1 MKATWGDDGKN
12 TDPEAGLSE
21 AGREN
26 LERQWVGEKGGWT
39 GMVHAGV
46 LGDGNYGRGRR
57 SLQGN
62 SFFFFF
68 GMSSWHMDLISL
80 C

>member
-46 LGDGNYGRGRR
+46 LGDGN
-57 SLQGN
+57 
-62 SFFFFF
+62 
-68 GMSSWHMDLISL
+68 
-80 C
+80 